1 MHKNIRHLD
10 LNLLV
15 VFEAVYSAGN
25 ISHAARQLALTQPAV
40 SNAIARLREHF
51 DDVLFIRDGRGV
63 KPTIRSQQMIGP
75 VRDALRLVEDQLNAG
90 REIDLPSY
98 KRLFR
103 VVVVDALEPFI
114 MPPVI
119 REIDAH
125 APGITIENRPASRGQ
140 IIDDLIAGTL
150 DLACY
155 TYQASQ
161 PGVVM
166 EPINPIDVVAVT
178 RRDHPAI
185 RGELD
190 VATFMAHGH
199 VTFIHELK
207 SKVHIE
213 RDIATGAGARR
224 VPYMSGTLWSI
235 AAIAGRTDLIGI
247 LPRNFAA
254 EQAEG
259 FNLAIYETPMPIA
272 EQFHYMMWHERNDR
286 DIGHIWLRRRLA
298 EAARSVFGVPAP
310 PVAARAGRPR

>member
-1 MHKNIRHLD
+1 MHKSIRHLD

-51 DDVLFIRDGRGV
+51 DDALFVREGRGV
-63 KPTIRSQQMIGP
+63 RPTIRSQQMIGP
-75 VRDALRLVEDQLNAG
+75 VRDALRLVDEQLNAG
-90 REIDLPSY
+90 RQIDLPSY

-114 MPPVI
+114 MPLVI

-140 IIDDLIAGTL
+140 VIDDLIAGTL

-166 EPINPIDVVAVT
+166 VPINPIDVVAVT
-178 RRDHPAI
+178 RRDHPVI
-185 RGELD
+185 RDRLD
-190 VATFMAHGH
+190 IETFMSHGH

-213 RDIATGAGARR
+213 RDIAAGAGARR
-224 VPYMSGTLWSI
+224 VPYQTGTLWSI
-235 AAIAGRTDLIGI
+235 AAIAGRSDLIGI

-254 EQAEG
+254 ELADG
-259 FNLAIYETPMPIA
+259 FNLSLYETPVPIA

-286 DIGHIWLRRRLA
+286 DIGHQWLRQRLS
-298 EAARSVFGVPAP
+298 EAAVGAFGTAP
-310 PVAARAGRPR
+310 LQSAAAPG